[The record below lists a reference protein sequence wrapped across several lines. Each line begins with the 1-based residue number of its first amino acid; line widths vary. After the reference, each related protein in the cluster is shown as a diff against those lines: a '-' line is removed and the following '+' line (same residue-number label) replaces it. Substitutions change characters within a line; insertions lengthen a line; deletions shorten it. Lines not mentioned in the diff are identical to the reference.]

1 MALKAMSTA
10 SKVSVRIDGEG
21 VLSMHFMVDVEG
33 RNCFVEFRVW
43 FRKLCI
49 LCVCARVWIHVSL

>member
-10 SKVSVRIDGEG
+10 SKVSVRIDEEG
-21 VLSMHFMVDVEG
+21 VLSMHFMVDMEG

-43 FRKLCI
+43 SPMFCEMWFCGMR
-49 LCVCARVWIHVSL
+49 

>member
-21 VLSMHFMVDVEG
+21 VLSMHFMVDMEG

-43 FRKLCI
+43 SMFWEMGFYEMR
-49 LCVCARVWIHVSL
+49 